1 MHGSNVTSE
10 VAFLPAIQKSVPP
23 SVTKRAFRVQRFG
36 AVQHQALGT
45 RQCNPSWIARRST
58 EETNMPVIL
67 LWVGLPILLLGGG
80 YFVIQSMN

>member
-1 MHGSNVTSE
+1 
-10 VAFLPAIQKSVPP
+10 L
-23 SVTKRAFRVQRFG
+23 
-36 AVQHQALGT
+36 
-45 RQCNPSWIARRST
+45 IAGGET